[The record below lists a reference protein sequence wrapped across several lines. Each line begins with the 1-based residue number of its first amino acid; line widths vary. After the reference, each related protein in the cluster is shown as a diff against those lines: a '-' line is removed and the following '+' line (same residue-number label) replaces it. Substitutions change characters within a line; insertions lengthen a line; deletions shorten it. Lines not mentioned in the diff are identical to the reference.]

1 VIAVFLISVT
11 AGLGVLA
18 LLEVPLAGALVASLV
33 ASLVA
38 ERVIARRRAAPRPR
52 RAAPASRRA
61 APASRRAQRSR
72 H

>member
-18 LLEVPLAGALVASLV
+18 LLEIPLAGALV

-38 ERVIARRRAAPRPR
+38 ERVIARRRAAPPPR
-52 RAAPASRRA
+52 RASRPRT
-61 APASRRAQRSR
+61 
-72 H
+72 